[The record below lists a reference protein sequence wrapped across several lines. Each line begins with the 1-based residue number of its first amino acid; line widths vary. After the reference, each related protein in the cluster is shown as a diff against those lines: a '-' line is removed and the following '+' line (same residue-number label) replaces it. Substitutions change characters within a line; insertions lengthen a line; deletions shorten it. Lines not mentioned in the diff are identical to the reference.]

1 MGLGWQR
8 LVLSLILSLAVLL
21 ALGMLPHPW

>member
-21 ALGMLPHPW
+21 ALGMLPRPW